1 MMLLLA
7 FVAFFALVVLWMVAP
22 SGAPERAP
30 EGSVASSSSLSG
42 ADATA

>member
-1 MMLLLA
+1 MMLLA

-22 SGAPERAP
+22 TDRPQATP
-30 EGSVASSSSLSG
+30 EGPLASSSSLSG